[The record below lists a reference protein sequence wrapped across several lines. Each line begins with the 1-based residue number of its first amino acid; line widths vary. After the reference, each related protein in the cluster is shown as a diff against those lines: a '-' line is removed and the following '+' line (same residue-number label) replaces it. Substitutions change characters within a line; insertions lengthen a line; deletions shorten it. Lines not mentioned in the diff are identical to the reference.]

1 MDEWKK
7 AWLRMQGE
15 EEEEEEQ
22 QQPEG
27 ASSDFGAFYQKMLK
41 TRNILLSG
49 EINKPLAERVIRQLL
64 LLEDMGEDPIK
75 VFIDSPGGDA
85 DAGFA
90 IFDMMRFVKPEVYI
104 IGMGLVASAA
114 AIILLAAPKERRLAL
129 PNSHYLIHQPLS
141 GMRGVA
147 TAIEI
152 HAREIER
159 MRQRI
164 NKLISEETGV
174 SPEQVEKDTD
184 RDYWMNAD
192 EAQGYGLVSRMIH
205 KRDEIGA

>member
-7 AWLRMQGE
+7 AWLRAQGE
-15 EEEEEEQ
+15 EEEEE

-27 ASSDFGAFYQKMLK
+27 ASPDFNAFYQKMLK

-64 LLEDMGEDPIK
+64 LLEDMSEEPIK

-90 IFDMMRFVKPEVYI
+90 IFDMMRFVKPEVHI

-174 SPEQVEKDTD
+174 SAEQVEKDTD

-192 EAQGYGLVSRMIH
+192 EALSYGLVSRVIH
-205 KRDEIGA
+205 KREEIGA

>member
-1 MDEWKK
+1 
-7 AWLRMQGE
+7 MQGE
-15 EEEEEEQ
+15 EEEEEH
-22 QQPEG
+22 QPESG
-27 ASSDFGAFYQKMLK
+27 APDFSAFYQKMLK

-49 EINKPLAERVIRQLL
+49 EVNKPLAERVIRQLL
-64 LLEDMGEDPIK
+64 LLEDMGAEPIK

-85 DAGFA
+85 DAGYA
-90 IFDMMRFVKPEVYI
+90 IFDMLRFIKPEVHI

-152 HAREIER
+152 HARELER
-159 MRQRI
+159 MRVRI

-184 RDYWMNAD
+184 RDYWMTAD
-192 EAQGYGLVSRMIH
+192 EALGYGLVSRVIH
-205 KRDEIGA
+205 HREEIGA